1 MNIFQKNNLMSSS
14 YRKRT
19 CAIIK
24 LFKEQKSN
32 GQAPVAGLKGSLTLM
47 EWLFYFVEDWMCWFR
62 MNFTVAMDA
71 FQPRSQGAGGF
82 APRAPAVQVCP
93 PAGLGAAPKKVV
105 KKFYFVDPDACPQGS
120 SLPPAANSW
129 LRACRFLRLDCL
141 IMGLKTFVCER
152 LSAKR
157 CCET

>member
-82 APRAPAVQVCP
+82 APQLSKFAPSWTW
-93 PAGLGAAPKKVV
+93 
-105 KKFYFVDPDACPQGS
+105 GS
-120 SLPPAANSW
+120 SEKGRQKI
-129 LRACRFLRLDCL
+129 LRR
-141 IMGLKTFVCER
+141 
-152 LSAKR
+152 
-157 CCET
+157 